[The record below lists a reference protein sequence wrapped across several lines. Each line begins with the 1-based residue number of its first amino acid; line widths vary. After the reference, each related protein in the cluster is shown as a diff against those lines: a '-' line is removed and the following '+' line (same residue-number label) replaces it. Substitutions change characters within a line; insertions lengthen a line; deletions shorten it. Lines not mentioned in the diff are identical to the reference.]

1 MMMRRWAQLNER
13 DRDVFRVVNVAL
25 SGRLAERA
33 TLDWALSLKRSDTAK
48 RLALLD
54 LIDSPDGKMLADPW
68 RSAWRLIEESWEH
81 NVTADPS
88 IEVYHVERRLQSGD
102 RSGALVEE
110 IVRLVEPV
118 LTVKPLSTLRLYGQK
133 IPRRPKRVAE
143 LMSTSLNSGEV
154 IDPNTLE
161 LSKIGDTRFLVS
173 LAGALQRTVDHGVD
187 IARRIGWDGKRRS
200 WILGQL
206 HRVYY
211 VSSTERAGYE
221 DEPDRFHHG
230 LAPSVKLLF
239 SVVAR
244 LADVDVAACQEFA
257 RRWRSTE
264 CLVHQRLWAAVA
276 RDQRI
281 ATAEEVGNFL
291 LSLNAEA
298 FWNLNGFPEIA
309 ELRAKRFA
317 ELNSSDQA
325 AITAL
330 IRKRPPRTQWPK
342 RADTQKV
349 EDARFYWA
357 VRELR
362 RIELA
367 GASLP
372 TADKTW
378 LDSTI
383 GRFPELVQMSR
394 VDGGFLV
401 AARAVWVQPAPDN
414 RFDSLTGEQRLSALE
429 SALSSA
435 RTWDENPSEG
445 ASDWMRQFTSLMQV
459 LGDLESS
466 ENAGSTYPRVW
477 ECFAYSHASSRQQSN
492 TAIRQLPSEVARVLA
507 LFEKLTVETVTRAIE
522 PITQWL
528 SIWHEEVVTT
538 PGYQIIWHRLWP
550 IAVETTNAQQPA
562 AEPVDL
568 NTVARASDDSE
579 PMDLDT
585 LNTPVGNLVGIFID
599 ACPPYDP
606 DNSPFKNGSVLLAM
620 RNEMMN
626 TQGRT
631 KVIVRHRLIGNLPY
645 FLAIDSEWTKEHLI
659 KPLMLNT
666 SETLA
671 LWRAVGR
678 NRQFTDVLRIIGNE
692 MAERAVKQGLG
703 RETRQSLVFSLILE
717 CLWALQE
724 GRDPA
729 VPYPRVQ
736 QMIRA
741 VDDEVRAHAANT
753 VQRFVAEAPSNS
765 RARVPALTPEDVFR
779 GSVVRLLKDVWPQE
793 RSLATAGVSRAFADL
808 PAAARDS
815 FADAVNAIDRF
826 LVPFDC
832 WSMLEYGLYGEEDGR
847 SKLSDIDN
855 EDKAAALLQL
865 LDRTIG
871 ESDGAVVPY
880 DLSTALDQ
888 IQRVAPLQ
896 VNALAFRRLAAVA
909 RRA

>member
-1 MMMRRWAQLNER
+1 MMPRWAQLNER
-13 DRDVFRVVNVAL
+13 DRDVFRVMNAAL

-33 TLDWALSLKRSDTAK
+33 TLDWALSLKQSDTAK

-54 LIDSPDGKMLADPW
+54 LIDTQDGQKLTDPW

-81 NVTADPS
+81 SATSDPS
-88 IEVYHVERRLQSGD
+88 IEVYRVKRRLQSGD

-110 IVRLVEPV
+110 IVQLVEAV
-118 LTVKPLSTLRLYGQK
+118 LTVKPLSTQRLYGQK
-133 IPRRPKRVAE
+133 IPRRPRRVAD

-154 IDPNTLE
+154 VDPNILE
-161 LSKIGDTRFLVS
+161 LSKIADTRFLVS
-173 LAGALQRTVDHGVD
+173 LAGALQSAVDHGVD
-187 IARRIGWDGKRRS
+187 IARRLGWNGKRRS
-200 WILGQL
+200 WVLGQL

-211 VSSTERAGYE
+211 VSGTEHAGYE
-221 DEPDRFHHG
+221 EEPDRFHRG

-239 SVVAR
+239 SVVAH
-244 LADVDVAACQEFA
+244 LAEVDVAASQEFA

-264 CLVHQRLWAAVA
+264 SLVHQRLWAAIA

-281 ATAEEVGNFL
+281 VNAQEVGNFL
-291 LSLNAEA
+291 LSLSAEA
-298 FWNLNGFPEIA
+298 FWNLNRFPEIA
-309 ELRAKRFA
+309 ELRARRFV
-317 ELNSSDQA
+317 ELNSSDQL
-325 AITAL
+325 AITTL
-330 IRKRPPRTQWPK
+330 IRRRPPRTQWPK
-342 RADTQKV
+342 DVDAQKV
-349 EDARFYWA
+349 ESARLYWT

-362 RIELA
+362 RIEVA

-372 TADKTW
+372 TADKAW

-383 GRFPELVQMSR
+383 GQFPDLAEMNR
-394 VDGGFLV
+394 VDAGFLV
-401 AARAVWVQPAPDN
+401 AAKAVWVQPAPDN
-414 RFDSLTGEQRLSALE
+414 RFDSLAGEQRLSALE
-429 SALSSA
+429 SALSST

-445 ASDWMRQFTSLMQV
+445 ASDWMRQFASLMQV

-466 ENAGSTYPRVW
+466 EDAGSAYPRTW

-492 TAIRQLPSEVARVLA
+492 TAIRQLPSEAARVLT
-507 LFEKLTVETVTRAIE
+507 LFGKLTIETVTRAIE

-528 SIWHEEVVTT
+528 SVWHEEVVTN
-538 PGYQIIWHRLWP
+538 PGYEIIWHRLWP
-550 IAVETTNAQQPA
+550 IAVDTTNAQQSTE
-562 AEPVDL
+562 EPVDL

-585 LNTPVGNLVGIFID
+585 LNTPAGNLAGIFID

-606 DNSPFKNGSVLLAM
+606 GNFPFKNGSVLLAM
-620 RNEMMN
+620 RDEMMN
-626 TQGRT
+626 AQGRT
-631 KVIVRHRLIGNLPY
+631 KVIVRHRLIESLPY
-645 FLAIDSEWTKEHLI
+645 FLAVDSEWTKEHLI

-666 SETLA
+666 LETLA

-678 NRQFTDVLRIIGNE
+678 HRQFTDVLKIIGDE

-703 RETRQSLVFSLILE
+703 RETRQSLVFSLVLE

-724 GRDPA
+724 DRDPA
-729 VPYPRVQ
+729 VPYARVQ

-753 VQRFVAEAPSNS
+753 IQRFIVEAPSNS
-765 RARVPALTPEDVFR
+765 RGRGPALTPEDVFR
-779 GSVVRLLKDVWPQE
+779 SSVVRLLKDVWPRE

-808 PAAARDS
+808 PSATKGA
-815 FADAVNAIDRF
+815 FAEAVEAIDRF

-832 WSMLEYGLYGEEDGR
+832 WSMLDYGLYGEEDGR

-855 EDKAAALLQL
+855 EEKAAALLQL

-871 ESDGAVVPY
+871 ESDGAVIPY

-888 IQRVAPLQ
+888 IQKVAPST
-896 VNALAFRRLAAVA
+896 VIAPAFRRLAVVA
-909 RRA
+909 RRT